1 MVLPSSGN
9 PISLLNLQLEYDD
22 TAPTSLNEFYGQ
34 ANAPASGAI
43 DLADFYAAAGTAAV
57 TSNLVFELDAR
68 NSSSWSGSGSTW
80 YDTTSNN
87 RDFTLVNGP
96 TGTTVGGVT
105 AINFDGSNDYAEI
118 ADGTWIPDGTNPWTC
133 EVYVYI
139 DSWTRGSFAANERL
153 MFTKTSPSN
162 QGMSLG
168 FIEESDGNV
177 YMLAGTQGGGNV
189 NGANDRYNMG
199 THTNY
204 EGVWFHAVWTYDGS
218 NLKYYIDGSNV
229 ATFTGRNFHSNSAP
243 LRLMCLDP
251 SNSSYSMNVDGKLSV
266 ARMYSAALS
275 ASNVTTNRANCTG
288 GVAATDSVLTV
299 SPTSHQGNAF
309 TATFTFD
316 KNVGLFDTNDITV
329 TGGSKGTF
337 TAVSKKVYTLAITPS
352 GNSNLTITVPASAS
366 VNSANL
372 DNNAINLTVTY
383 STFTTSGL
391 VCHLDANDSSSYGGS
406 GTTWTDLSSSSNNAT
421 LNNGPTYVS
430 STPKHFTFDGSNDY
444 AEVTRMVG
452 NGSFSLAAWI
462 NTTSHSGNGG
472 SGNFWNG
479 FGVVDTEQ
487 GGSGDFGLVVKDGSA
502 GFGCGNNTT
511 IWSSPGSYPVTDGDW
526 HYILA
531 TRNASTG
538 EIILY
543 VDGYQAAQNST
554 SGGTNALTDTSTIR
568 IGRTYSGARYYNGK
582 IAEVHIYNDVLTSTE
597 VSTNYND
604 GVSTYYTPVITASG
618 SHSGSAFTHTINF
631 STEVNGFTASDIT
644 VTNASKGSLSGSGK
658 TYTITLTPTGNN
670 DIAFSIGANAVT
682 SVKSSAGNPAYSTT
696 ISYVTLGRTS
706 GTGTLF
712 QGASSTGTTASGWT
726 NVRNGSADDANVEIP
741 LGFTWTINNTGYTSV
756 FVGSNNYITFGG
768 GHNDYSGYSFSSWS
782 KPKII
787 MTQTSDNSY
796 QYVTYKQFSGYTRI
810 RFEGNASTGGSV
822 GSGNIVW
829 ECTFFS
835 SSLFSNPTVE
845 VRCGSNGRGT
855 SRTMGIG
862 GPSSAYASH
871 SSLVNNSVVYEGNST
886 GTSFTAYT
894 SQYIQGYSG

>member
-1 MVLPSSGN
+1 MVLPQSGN

-34 ANAPASGAI
+34 AQAPASGAI
-43 DLADFYAAAGTAAV
+43 DLADFYASSSTAAV

-105 AINFDGSNDYAEI
+105 AIDFDGSNDYAQI

-189 NGANDRYNMG
+189 NGATDRYNMG

-266 ARMYSAALS
+266 VRMYSAALS

-352 GNSNLTITVPASAS
+352 GTSNVTITVPASAS
-366 VNSANL
+366 INSANL
-372 DNNAINLTVTY
+372 DNNAINLTVIY

-391 VCHLDANDSSSYGGS
+391 VCHLDASNSSSYSGS
-406 GTTWTDLSSSSNNAT
+406 GTTWYDISSSGTTYNAT

-430 STPKHFTFDGSNDY
+430 STPKHFSFDGSNDY
-444 AEVTRMVG
+444 ARITRPV
-452 NGSFSLAAWI
+452 SDDFSLGIWI
-462 NTTSHSGNGG
+462 NTTVNTGNGSSQWWGGRGVLDAEVGGSTTDFGISMG
-472 SGNFWNG
+472 SGIIM
-479 FGVVDTEQ
+479 FGT
-487 GGSGDFGLVVKDGSA
+487 GSND
-502 GFGCGNNTT
+502 TT
-511 IWSSPGSYPVTDGDW
+511 IRSSSSLNDGDW

-531 TRNASTG
+531 TRKKSTG
-538 EIILY
+538 VMQLY
-543 VDGYQAAQNST
+543 IDGS
-554 SGGTNALTDTSTIR
+554 LDTSFTSSNTSSLTAPGNIDIAR
-568 IGRTYSGARYYNGK
+568 IQTGGDYWQGK
-582 IAEVHIYNDVLTSTE
+582 VSEVHIYNKVLSSTE

-682 SVKSSAGNPAYSTT
+682 SVKGSLGNPAFSTT

-712 QGASSTGTTASGWT
+712 QGASATGATASGWT

-829 ECTFFS
+829 ECTFFNT
-835 SSLFSNPTVE
+835 SLFSNPTVE

-855 SRTMGIG
+855 SFTMGIG